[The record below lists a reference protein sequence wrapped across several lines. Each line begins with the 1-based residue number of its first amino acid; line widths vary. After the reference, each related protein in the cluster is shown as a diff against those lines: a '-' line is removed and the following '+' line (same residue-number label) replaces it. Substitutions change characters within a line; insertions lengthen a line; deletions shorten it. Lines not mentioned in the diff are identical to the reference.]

1 MANKK
6 DLPGDSG
13 WKLGYFNQ
21 NQEVQNFF
29 DVFIGKKKK
38 KLGQVAKSSSI
49 TLQIILMT
57 QISIL
62 SVILSLNIFIFSTI
76 IYFRTYSICKSL

>member
-38 KLGQVAKSSSI
+38 NLVKLLKALASP
-49 TLQIILMT
+49 
-57 QISIL
+57 
-62 SVILSLNIFIFSTI
+62 
-76 IYFRTYSICKSL
+76 CK